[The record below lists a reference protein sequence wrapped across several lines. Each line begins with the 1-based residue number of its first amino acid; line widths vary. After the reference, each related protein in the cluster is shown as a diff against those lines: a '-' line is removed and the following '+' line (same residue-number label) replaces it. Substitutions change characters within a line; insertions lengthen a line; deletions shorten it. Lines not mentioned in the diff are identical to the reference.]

1 MRISLLDDNNI
12 VTTIVIGELASFPNG
27 IEDVGHTQG
36 DQVDPATGA
45 VLVPVPVVVPPTHL
59 ENFTT
64 EQMHE
69 SFTSDEAIAALAS
82 TNVLVRAQAEL
93 LAMKRNKP
101 MSKDDQG
108 YQDAINLLESDGVLD
123 ELVATDYRL
132 GIPVSRLQN

>member
-1 MRISLLDDNNI
+1 MAKFNVL
-12 VTTIVIGELASFPNG
+12 
-27 IEDVGHTQG
+27 EDG
-36 DQVDPATGA
+36 
-45 VLVPVPVVVPPTHL
+45 VVVRTIIADESFMVAHYSDYELLPEPPEPTHL
-59 ENFTT
+59 EDFTT

-123 ELVATDYRL
+123 EIAATDYRL

>member
-1 MRISLLDDNNI
+1 MRISLLDNDDL
-12 VTTIVIGELASFPNG
+12 VTTIVIGELANFPNG
-27 IEDVGHTQG
+27 VEDKGHSHG
-36 DQVDPATGA
+36 DKVDRVTGDIITPA
-45 VLVPVPVVVPPTHL
+45 PVIVPPTHL

-69 SFTSDEAIAALAS
+69 SFTSDEAIAGLAS

-101 MSKDDQG
+101 MNKDDQG
-108 YQDAINLLESDGVLD
+108 YQDAIDLLESDGVLD
-123 ELVATDYRL
+123 SASATDYRL